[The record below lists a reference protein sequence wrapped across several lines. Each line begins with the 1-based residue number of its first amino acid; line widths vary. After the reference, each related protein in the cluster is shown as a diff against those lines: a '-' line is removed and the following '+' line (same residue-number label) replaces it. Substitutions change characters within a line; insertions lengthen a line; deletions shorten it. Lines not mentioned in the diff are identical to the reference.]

1 MTESLQEKSRF
12 SEAGKDVGRRSSH
25 REYRRLF
32 FHIYIRKRAV
42 WFGNMT
48 ENQNRIL
55 RLVMTG
61 ILLFSMFLTA
71 GRAGSYVSSIRVQT
85 YGDSVQKG
93 SQNSDSSW
101 GEEQDEKGVWKK
113 NRKMVKY
120 CVVVD
125 AGHGGSDP
133 GKVGI
138 NQALEK
144 DVNLQIAEKLKA
156 FLEAEDIRVVMTRE
170 TDGGLYDENVSNK
183 KVQDMK
189 RRIAIIEEADPVLV
203 VSIHQNSYQQES
215 VKGAQ
220 VFYYAASE
228 RSRMLASMIQKEFQV
243 LQPDNRRL
251 EKGNDSYYLL
261 KKTAK
266 PIVIAECGFL
276 SNAEEAEKLVTQ
288 EYQERVAW
296 RIHMG
301 IMKYIGTG
309 QTA

>member
-12 SEAGKDVGRRSSH
+12 SEAGKDVGIRSSH

-55 RLVMTG
+55 RLVMTDPFVFHVSDSRKGWKLCVFHKGADIWGQRPKG
-61 ILLFSMFLTA
+61 IA
-71 GRAGSYVSSIRVQT
+71 
-85 YGDSVQKG
+85 
-93 SQNSDSSW
+93 NSGSSW

-113 NRKMVKY
+113 NRKMAKY

-170 TDGGLYDENVSNK
+170 TDGGLYDENCF
-183 KVQDMK
+183 
-189 RRIAIIEEADPVLV
+189 
-203 VSIHQNSYQQES
+203 QQ
-215 VKGAQ
+215 KGAGYESAGSQ
-220 VFYYAASE
+220 
-228 RSRMLASMIQKEFQV
+228 L
-243 LQPDNRRL
+243 
-251 EKGNDSYYLL
+251 
-261 KKTAK
+261 
-266 PIVIAECGFL
+266 
-276 SNAEEAEKLVTQ
+276 
-288 EYQERVAW
+288 
-296 RIHMG
+296 
-301 IMKYIGTG
+301 
-309 QTA
+309 

>member
-93 SQNSDSSW
+93 SQNSGSSW

-113 NRKMVKY
+113 NRKMAKY

-144 DVNLQIAEKLKA
+144 DVNLQIAQKLKA

-220 VFYYAASE
+220 VFYYATSE

>member
-93 SQNSDSSW
+93 SQNSGSSW

-113 NRKMVKY
+113 NRKMAKY

-220 VFYYAASE
+220 VFYYATSE
-228 RSRMLASMIQKEFQV
+228 RSRRLASMIQKEFQV

>member
-55 RLVMTG
+55 RLMMTG

-93 SQNSDSSW
+93 SQNSGSSW
-101 GEEQDEKGVWKK
+101 GEEQDEKGAWKK
-113 NRKMVKY
+113 NRKMAKY

>member
-55 RLVMTG
+55 RLMMTG

-93 SQNSDSSW
+93 SQNSGSSW

-113 NRKMVKY
+113 NRKMAKY

>member
-61 ILLFSMFLTA
+61 ILLLSMFLTA
-71 GRAGSYVSSIRVQT
+71 GRAGSYVSSVRVQT

-93 SQNSDSSW
+93 SQNSGSSW
-101 GEEQDEKGVWKK
+101 VEEQDEKGVREKD
-113 NRKMVKY
+113 RKMVKY

-144 DVNLQIAEKLKA
+144 DVKLQIAEKLKA
-156 FLEAEDIRVVMTRE
+156 
-170 TDGGLYDENVSNK
+170 DGGLYDENVSNK

-220 VFYYAASE
+220 VFYYATSE
-228 RSRMLASMIQKEFQV
+228 RSRMLAYMIQKEFQV

>member
-93 SQNSDSSW
+93 SQNSGSSW
-101 GEEQDEKGVWKK
+101 VEEQDEKGVWKK
-113 NRKMVKY
+113 NRKMAKY

-309 QTA
+309 QTS

>member
-1 MTESLQEKSRF
+1 M
-12 SEAGKDVGRRSSH
+12 
-25 REYRRLF
+25 
-32 FHIYIRKRAV
+32 
-42 WFGNMT
+42 WFENMT
-48 ENQNRIL
+48 ENQNRIV

-61 ILLFSMFLTA
+61 ILLLSMFLTA
-71 GRAGSYVSSIRVQT
+71 GKAGGYVSSIKMQT
-85 YGDSVQKG
+85 YGASFQNG
-93 SQNSDSSW
+93 SQKS
-101 GEEQDEKGVWKK
+101 GGLGEKGQGDENTQEKS
-113 NRKMVKY
+113 RKMIKY
-120 CVVVD
+120 CVVLD

-144 DVNLQIAEKLKA
+144 DINLQIAQKLKV
-156 FLEAEDIRVVMTRE
+156 FLEAADVRVVMTRE
-170 TDGGLYDENVSNK
+170 TDGGLYDEAASNK

-189 RRIAIIEEADPVLV
+189 RRIAVIEEADPVLV

-220 VFYYAASE
+220 VFYYTGSK
-228 RSRMLASMIQKEFQV
+228 RSRALAATIQKEFHV
-243 LQPDNRRL
+243 LQPDNTRQ
-251 EKGNDSYYLL
+251 EKGNNSYYLL
-261 KKTAK
+261 KKTSK

-301 IMKYIGTG
+301 ILKYISTG
-309 QTA
+309 QKT

>member
-55 RLVMTG
+55 RLMMTG

-93 SQNSDSSW
+93 SQNSGSSW
-101 GEEQDEKGVWKK
+101 VEEQDEKGVWKK
-113 NRKMVKY
+113 NRKMAKY

>member
-71 GRAGSYVSSIRVQT
+71 GRAGSYVSSVRVQT

-93 SQNSDSSW
+93 SQNRGSSW
-101 GEEQDEKGVWKK
+101 VEEQDEKGVREKD
-113 NRKMVKY
+113 RKMVKY

-203 VSIHQNSYQQES
+203 VSIHQNSYQQEN

-220 VFYYAASE
+220 VFYYATSA

>member
-1 MTESLQEKSRF
+1 MTENLQEKSRF

-93 SQNSDSSW
+93 SQNSGSSW

-113 NRKMVKY
+113 NRKMAKY

>member
-93 SQNSDSSW
+93 SQNSGSSW
-101 GEEQDEKGVWKK
+101 VEEQDEKGVWKK
-113 NRKMVKY
+113 NRKMAKY

-309 QTA
+309 QMA

>member
-93 SQNSDSSW
+93 SQNSGSSW
-101 GEEQDEKGVWKK
+101 VEEQDEKGVWKK
-113 NRKMVKY
+113 NRKMAKY

-133 GKVGI
+133 GKDGI
-138 NQALEK
+138 NQA
-144 DVNLQIAEKLKA
+144 
-156 FLEAEDIRVVMTRE
+156 T
-170 TDGGLYDENVSNK
+170 
-183 KVQDMK
+183 
-189 RRIAIIEEADPVLV
+189 
-203 VSIHQNSYQQES
+203 
-215 VKGAQ
+215 
-220 VFYYAASE
+220 
-228 RSRMLASMIQKEFQV
+228 
-243 LQPDNRRL
+243 
-251 EKGNDSYYLL
+251 
-261 KKTAK
+261 
-266 PIVIAECGFL
+266 
-276 SNAEEAEKLVTQ
+276 
-288 EYQERVAW
+288 
-296 RIHMG
+296 
-301 IMKYIGTG
+301 
-309 QTA
+309 

>member
-1 MTESLQEKSRF
+1 MWVERTVT
-12 SEAGKDVGRRSSH
+12 G
-25 REYRRLF
+25 EYRRLF

-42 WFGNMT
+42 WFEKMT
-48 ENQNRIL
+48 EDQNRIL

-61 ILLFSMFLTA
+61 ILLLSMFLAA
-71 GRAGSYVSSIRVQT
+71 GKAGDYMPFSKVQT
-85 YGDSVQKG
+85 YGAVFRNG
-93 SQNSDSSW
+93 SQKSDGS
-101 GEEQDEKGVWKK
+101 GEKGQDDKK
-113 NRKMVKY
+113 GQEKSSKMAKY
-120 CVVVD
+120 CVVID

-144 DVNLQIAEKLKA
+144 DVNLQIAQKLKA
-156 FLEAEDIRVVMTRE
+156 FLEAEDIRVVRTRE
-170 TDGGLYDENVSNK
+170 TDGGLYDETASNK

-189 RRIAIIEEADPVLV
+189 RRIAVIEEADPVLV
-203 VSIHQNSYQQES
+203 VSIHQNSYQQEG

-220 VFYYAASE
+220 VFYYATSE
-228 RSRMLASMIQKEFQV
+228 KSRALAAMIQKEFQI
-243 LQPDNRRL
+243 LQPDNRRQ

-276 SNAEEAEKLVTQ
+276 SNSEEAEKLVTP
-288 EYQERVAW
+288 EYQEKVAW

-301 IMKYIGTG
+301 ILRYISTG
-309 QTA
+309 QMA

>member
-93 SQNSDSSW
+93 SQNSGSSW

-113 NRKMVKY
+113 NRKMAKY

-228 RSRMLASMIQKEFQV
+228 KSRMLASMIQKEFQV